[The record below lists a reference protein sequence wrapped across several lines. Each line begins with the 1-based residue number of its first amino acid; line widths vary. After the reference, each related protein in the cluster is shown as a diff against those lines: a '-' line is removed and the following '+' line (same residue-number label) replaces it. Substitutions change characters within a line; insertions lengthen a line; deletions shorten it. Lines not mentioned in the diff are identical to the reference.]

1 MERAQR
7 KRRWAAL
14 VSGHSRAEAGRD
26 SALFR
31 LRWQDGAMSAT
42 AEPPT
47 EIPTDAPEPPATS
60 GGVRGAF
67 GPLTAG
73 RAIVLAVAFAFLAAT
88 VGYFVGHRSAD
99 ADPLS
104 ATDVGF
110 MQDMIFHHDQANRM
124 SLILLG
130 KDDVRPSLHGYATE
144 IIMDQRQQQ
153 GIMNATLDRYG
164 HASTPGATSMGWMG
178 HSSVPPEQMDGMASE
193 RKIDGLTKASGD
205 RAEELWI
212 AMMSAH
218 HLGGI
223 EMAAVEARRGHDRTT
238 RNLAR
243 SMVLNQRGEIIDL
256 ARYRTSNHLGIPK
269 GFTDPL
275 RDPRLNPA
283 SATAN

>member
-1 MERAQR
+1 MSD
-7 KRRWAAL
+7 AA
-14 VSGHSRAEAGRD
+14 A
-26 SALFR
+26 
-31 LRWQDGAMSAT
+31 
-42 AEPPT
+42 PPT
-47 EIPTDAPEPPATS
+47 EPLVEAPPAAM
-60 GGVRGAF
+60 GGSVRGAF

-73 RAIVLAVAFAFLAAT
+73 RAVVLAVAFAFLAGT
-88 VGYFVGHRSAD
+88 VGYLVGHRTAD

-104 ATDVGF
+104 AIDVGF

-153 GIMNATLDRYG
+153 GLMNATLDRFG
-164 HASTPGATSMGWMG
+164 HDSEPGATSMGWMG
-178 HSSVPPEQMDGMASE
+178 HTPVPPEQMDGMASE
-193 RKIDGLTKASGD
+193 SQIDELTEASGD

-212 AMMSAH
+212 AMMSEH

-223 EMAAVEARRGHDRTT
+223 EMADVEARRGHDRTT
-238 RNLAR
+238 RNLAG
-243 SMVLNQRGEIIDL
+243 SMVTTQRGEIIDL
-256 ARYRTSNHLGIPK
+256 ARYRASKHLGIPK

-283 SATAN
+283 SVPAD

>member
-1 MERAQR
+1 MSD
-7 KRRWAAL
+7 AA
-14 VSGHSRAEAGRD
+14 A
-26 SALFR
+26 
-31 LRWQDGAMSAT
+31 
-42 AEPPT
+42 PPT
-47 EIPTDAPEPPATS
+47 EPSVAAPRAPLPS
-60 GGVRGAF
+60 RGVRGAF

-73 RAIVLAVAFAFLAAT
+73 RAVALAVAFAFLAAT
-88 VGYFVGHRSAD
+88 VGYFVGNRTAD
-99 ADPLS
+99 ADPLR

-153 GIMNATLDRYG
+153 GIMNATLDRFGY
-164 HASTPGATSMGWMG
+164 SSSPGATSMGWMG
-178 HSSVPPEQMDGMASE
+178 HTPVPPEQMDGMASE
-193 RKIDGLTKASGD
+193 QEIDELTKASGD

-212 AMMSAH
+212 AMMSEH

-223 EMAAVEARRGHDRTT
+223 EMADVEARRGHDLTT

-283 SATAN
+283 SATSD